1 MIDCGD
7 MSRGDCDD
15 VEASAVSDDE
25 GFGGDVDDRRLS
37 HVRFS
42 SCNLEA
48 LVSSLLVAS
57 SYRNIDGHTVQVL
70 PLTAATSRRFVYS
83 SDSAS

>member
-1 MIDCGD
+1 MDCGD
-7 MSRGDCDD
+7 MSSGGCDD
-15 VEASAVSDDE
+15 VEASAFSDDE
-25 GFGGDVDDRRLS
+25 GFGGEVEARRLS

-42 SCNLEA
+42 SCNLES
-48 LVSSLLVAS
+48 LVSSLLVAC

-70 PLTAATSRRFVYS
+70 PPTAAISRCFVYS